1 MQFSMQVVI
10 LYHYLLENLACY
22 CKKLYYFEKL
32 VTLLINVVLLLLDSY
47 FPTLDNDFVL
57 QL

>member
-22 CKKLYYFEKL
+22 CKKTILFWKAGHIIDKCSL
-32 VTLLINVVLLLLDSY
+32 AT
-47 FPTLDNDFVL
+47 FR
-57 QL
+57 